1 MCSDEVMELMAGEF
15 PRKYDEYMD
24 VVQEREFQAALKRKI
39 QETKRVAQMH
49 VGGRVDD
56 WRDSDLG
63 SYGLGFLIA
72 SFPGLRPSFCHL
84 HYKKSG
90 AWERG

>member
-39 QETKRVAQMH
+39 LETKRVAQMH
-49 VGGRVDD
+49 VGGCMCDLMRTIGDL
-56 WRDSDLG
+56 DSL
-63 SYGLGFLIA
+63 SLMM
-72 SFPGLRPSFCHL
+72 
-84 HYKKSG
+84 
-90 AWERG
+90 